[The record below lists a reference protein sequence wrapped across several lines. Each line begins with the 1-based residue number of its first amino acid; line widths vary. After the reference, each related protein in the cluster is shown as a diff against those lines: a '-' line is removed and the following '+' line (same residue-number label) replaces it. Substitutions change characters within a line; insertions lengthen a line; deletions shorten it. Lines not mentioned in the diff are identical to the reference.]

1 MKRVPLIVSFLLFIA
16 LCASIA
22 YWGLQLFKP
31 PTRPVAAPPR
41 VARADIS
48 PDEAAALFGGRPGK
62 VAAASNYQLKGVI
75 LSGTSNDSVA
85 ILSADG
91 KPAQA
96 IGVNMEVTPG
106 VTVKEVH
113 GGYVLLSEG
122 GLTKRVDLPENAK
135 IQVNIAST
143 APVGTQGG
151 ASPSPS
157 PAQNTPSGAPSAPSH
172 PAQTPVT
179 APGPAATPGQTPT
192 ARSPLL
198 PPPPPQALQQG
209 QAQSQS
215 QTAPAVPARV
225 VVSPPPAAAQP
236 ASTPATPATP
246 QAVAPAP
253 AVPTAAPIAPPAVP
267 PAAPAP
273 SGTSSEMMPPPTLQS
288 R

>member
-75 LSGTSNDSVA
+75 LSGTENDSVA

-96 IGVNMEVTPG
+96 VGVGTEVVPG

-113 GGYVLLSEG
+113 REYVLLSDAG
-122 GLTKRVDLPENAK
+122 AVKRVDLPENAK
-135 IQVNIAST
+135 MQVNIASA
-143 APVGTQGG
+143 APTTGVQEG
-151 ASPSPS
+151 AGIAPS
-157 PAQNTPSGAPSAPSH
+157 PARNPPTP
-172 PAQTPVT
+172 QTT
-179 APGPAATPGQTPT
+179 QAPAATPAPAPAAASGQTPGV
-192 ARSPLL
+192 RSPLL
-198 PPPPPQALQQG
+198 PPPAPQALQQG
-209 QAQSQS
+209 QTQPLS

-225 VVSPPPAAAQP
+225 VVPSPAAQTAT
-236 ASTPATPATP
+236 SPATPAP
-246 QAVAPAP
+246 AVVPAPAPTTAAPAGMPPVTQPAPAP
-253 AVPTAAPIAPPAVP
+253 ATGSSGEMLPPPA
-267 PAAPAP
+267 
-273 SGTSSEMMPPPTLQS
+273 LQS

>member
-1 MKRVPLIVSFLLFIA
+1 MKRMPLIVSFLLFIA

-41 VARADIS
+41 AVRSDVS
-48 PDEAAALFGGRPGK
+48 PDDAVALFGGRPGK

-75 LSGTSNDSVA
+75 LSGTAGDSVA

-96 IGVNMEVTPG
+96 VGVGTEVVPG

-113 GGYVLLSEG
+113 REYVLLSDSG
-122 GLTKRVDLPENAK
+122 AVKRVDLPENAK
-135 IQVNIAST
+135 MQVSIAST
-143 APVGTQGG
+143 APAGAQQGAGT
-151 ASPSPS
+151 SPS
-157 PAQNTPSGAPSAPSH
+157 PARNTPVAPP
-172 PAQTPVT
+172 PQPVQTPAT
-179 APGPAATPGQTPT
+179 APAATPATSPGQTPT

-198 PPPPPQALQQG
+198 PPPAPQAQQQG
-209 QAQSQS
+209 QSLSQS

-225 VVSPPPAAAQP
+225 VVSP
-236 ASTPATPATP
+236 S
-246 QAVAPAP
+246 
-253 AVPTAAPIAPPAVP
+253 PTAQTASP
-267 PAAPAP
+267 PAAPAQPAAPAPAATMAAPGAAPQPTPPTSAP
-273 SGTSSEMMPPPTLQS
+273 SDVSGEMRPPPSLQS